1 MYKDISN
8 IINVLTKEDP
18 CPEVW
23 KDRSNH
29 GYPESELGYF
39 RCDHDGYKWW
49 NTVWPLN
56 DLVQSPEL
64 IEEFDRFKEQLL
76 SSFPD
81 LKALTSFCRSYAD
94 PASNSDT
101 EFNMYASLDYGF
113 YWIRMIT
120 RKGDYNMY
128 IHCISKN
135 FFNKQKDE
143 QVG

>member
-1 MYKDISN
+1 MTKDVSN
-8 IINVLTKEDP
+8 IINVLTKENP
-18 CPEVW
+18 CPQAWE
-23 KDRSNH
+23 DQSNH

-39 RCDHDGYKWW
+39 RCDYDGYRWW

-64 IEEFDRFKEQLL
+64 IEEFDHFKEQLL

-81 LKALTSFCRSYAD
+81 LCAMTSFCRSYAD
-94 PASNSDT
+94 PVNNSDT
-101 EFNMYASLDYGF
+101 EFNMYASLDHGF

-128 IHCISKN
+128 IHCISK
-135 FFNKQKDE
+135 KAVSRQ
-143 QVG
+143 